1 MALKLS
7 DPAERLV
14 IADVDLPMHE
24 PMIGAVDPE
33 ATYTLRRLTSADH
46 ERLRQPYVKHTFN
59 RQTHKRE
66 ELPLSKEDAE
76 AFSNALIDYVLVEW
90 AGVVDGDTP
99 APCDAAH
106 KAKLDG
112 PRKVALVRAAMMNE
126 VDRETARRDS
136 FRPVA
141 DVGAVVE

>member
-1 MALKLS
+1 MALRLS
-7 DPAERLV
+7 NPDERIV
-14 IADVDLPMHE
+14 IADVDLPIHE

-33 ATYTLRRLTSADH
+33 ATYTLRRITSADH

-66 ELPLSKEDAE
+66 EVPMAKEDAE
-76 AFSNALIDYVLVEW
+76 AFSNVLIDFVLVDWSGILFGE
-90 AGVVDGDTP
+90 TP

-112 PRKVALVRAAMMNE
+112 PRKIALVRAAMMNE
-126 VDRETARRDS
+126 VDREAARRES
-136 FRPVA
+136 FRATA